1 MSRSERS
8 FQLLIANLY
17 RHIFILIDMPSVS
30 FSDFMTT
37 VASYFSLNKG
47 AAEREAKT
55 TVSTIRFNFFFPIRR
70 ELDLV
75 TFLGNLL
82 KSKTRISALR
92 ILLILFS
99 TL

>member
-8 FQLLIANLY
+8 FQLLIANLF

-37 VASYFSLNKG
+37 VASYLSLNKG
-47 AAEREAKT
+47 AAGREAKT

-70 ELDLV
+70 ALDLV
-75 TFLGNLL
+75 TLLGNLL